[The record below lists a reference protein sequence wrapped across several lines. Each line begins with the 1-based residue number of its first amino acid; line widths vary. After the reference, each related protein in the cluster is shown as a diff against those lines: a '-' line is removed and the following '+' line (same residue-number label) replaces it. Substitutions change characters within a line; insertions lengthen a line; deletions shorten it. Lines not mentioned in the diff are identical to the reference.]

1 MGVHSGASLPVLY
14 LSRQRIASINAEV
27 GRRARMYSQ
36 VESLER
42 EQLRL
47 LQDER
52 LRNMISY
59 VSERVPF
66 YQEMFRRLDLQ
77 PGDIRSVEDLP
88 KLPFTHKQDL
98 KDHYPF
104 GLLAVPREQ
113 TIRVHA
119 SSGTTGK
126 ATIVCYTRKDID
138 LFSEVMARS
147 FVAAGVRPG
156 MLLHNAYGYGLFT
169 GGLGIHYGGEALG
182 LTVIPVSGGMTQ
194 RQVTLILDLKP
205 DVLCC
210 TPSYAQ
216 TLGEEFRKR
225 GIGPDDLSLKYGLF
239 GAEPWTE
246 AIRADIDAGLGIR
259 STNLYGLSEVIGPG
273 VSQECIEERAG
284 SHIWED
290 HFYPEVV
297 DRDTG
302 EPLPDGQEGVL
313 VFTSLTKEAMPL
325 LRYWTGDIT
334 YLTREPCACG
344 RTHVRMGMIR
354 GRSDDMLII
363 RGVNLYPTQIEEAL
377 KDIPEIVP
385 HYQVVVQREGTLDEV
400 EVKVE
405 VVEAL
410 FREIAQETLSDAV
423 VEADHRLH
431 GLRNRIQQKIKGT
444 VGLNMKVTLMAPGAV
459 ARSEGGKLRRTVD
472 LRKL

>member
-1 MGVHSGASLPVLY
+1 
-14 LSRQRIASINAEV
+14 
-27 GRRARMYSQ
+27 MYSQ

-42 EQLRL
+42 EHLRQ

-52 LRNMISY
+52 LRHMISY

-66 YQEMFRRLDLQ
+66 YQEMFKRLGLQ
-77 PGDIRSVEDLP
+77 PGDIRTVEDLP
-88 KLPFTHKQDL
+88 KLPFTRKQDL

-126 ATIVCYTRKDID
+126 ATIVCYTRKDIE

-225 GIGPDDLSLKYGLF
+225 GIGPDELSLKYGLF

-246 AIRADIDAGLGIR
+246 AIRADIDASLGLR
-259 STNLYGLSEVIGPG
+259 ATNLYGLSEIIGPG

-297 DRDTG
+297 DPDTG
-302 EPLPDGQEGVL
+302 QPLPDGEAGVL
-313 VFTSLTKEAMPL
+313 VFTHLTREAMPL
-325 LRYWTGDIT
+325 LRYWTGDIS
-334 YLTREPCACG
+334 YLTHNSCSCG
-344 RTHVRMGMIR
+344 RTHVRMGPIR
-354 GRSDDMLII
+354 GRADDMLII
-363 RGVNLYPTQIEEAL
+363 RGVNLYPTQVEEVLLSIA
-377 KDIPEIVP
+377 DVAP
-385 HYQVVVQREGTLDEV
+385 HYQLVVTRTGTLDDVELRAEV
-400 EVKVE
+400 SPGLFQTLAQDVLNDEII
-405 VVEAL
+405 EANGQM
-410 FREIAQETLSDAV
+410 RELRATIQRALKGA
-423 VEADHRLH
+423 L
-431 GLRNRIQQKIKGT
+431 GLT
-444 VGLNMKVTLMAPGAV
+444 MKVSLAAPGTIP
-459 ARSEGGKLRRTVD
+459 RSEGGKLKRTLD
-472 LRKL
+472 LREL